1 MFEHRDRSNSQ
12 FKTCEVDADDFEL
25 YEGDIIVPGFK
36 IGIDIRTGA
45 AIYMEKWG
53 RVATVYY
60 NPMNH
65 SFLVMVQLLTSIENR
80 GKFDL
85 EEFELIQA

>member
-12 FKTCEVDADDFEL
+12 FKTWEVDADDFEL

-65 SFLVMVQLLTSIENR
+65 SFLVMIQLLTATENR
-80 GKFDL
+80 QQRVPQ
-85 EEFELIQA
+85 EFELIQA